1 MKKAGI
7 HPMVLITCVF
17 AALFVGFFVGRN
29 VSSAPVQIQEVT
41 VPPTEYV
48 AAEET
53 DPPET
58 GPININ
64 TATVEELM
72 ALPGIGQT
80 YASRI
85 VDYRRKHGPFESVGE
100 LIHVPGIGEKRLEA
114 IWDLVTVGG

>member
-1 MKKAGI
+1 MKKGGI

-17 AALFVGFFVGRN
+17 AALFIGFFIGRN
-29 VSSAPVQIQEVT
+29 LSSAPVQIQAVT
-41 VPPTEYV
+41 APPTEYV

-53 DPPET
+53 EPPET

-64 TATVEELM
+64 TATVAELIR
-72 ALPGIGQT
+72 LPGIGET

-85 VDYRRKHGPFESVGE
+85 VEYRQEHGPFESVGE